1 MKITEQE
8 IKSLTPCKNGL
19 VFCKSCNFDIVKIWN
34 TCERG
39 DWLIWLLCKTKQLDK
54 PKAVS
59 IAIACAK
66 HVLHIYEK
74 NSQNKAPQNAI
85 KAAQEWLNN
94 PCEETRKVAY
104 AAANAANDADAAA
117 TNAAYAAAYAAYAT
131 DATYYA
137 ATDAAADAAYAA
149 AYAAY
154 ATDATYD
161 DATNVAYDDAAYAAA
176 NAVNAA
182 AYAAKAD
189 AAYAAKADAAYAA
202 ELKWQANKI
211 RELVTIPYEYVQTTQ
226 SR

>member
-94 PCEETRKVAY
+94 PCEETRKAAYAADAAAAYDAATDTDYAAY
-104 AAANAANDADAAA
+104 AAAAVD
-117 TNAAYAAAYAAYAT
+117 AAAYAAYV
-131 DATYYA
+131 A
-137 ATDAAADAAYAA
+137 ATNAATNAA
-149 AYAAY
+149 
-154 ATDATYD
+154 YD

-211 RELVTIPYEYVQTTQ
+211 RELVTIPYE
-226 SR
+226 